1 MKYQVHR
8 RLSNWTLNITEHLGL
23 DYDRETMKLLLDKQ
37 EKQILLL
44 DKEARQ
50 YASKV
55 RQKDQNIA
63 DTRERQRMMGKYLFY

>member
-1 MKYQVHR
+1 
-8 RLSNWTLNITEHLGL
+8 
-23 DYDRETMKLLLDKQ
+23 MKLLLDKQ

-63 DTRERQRMMGKYLFY
+63 DTRERQRMMGKSLFNILENFIKEIQSK

>member
-1 MKYQVHR
+1 
-8 RLSNWTLNITEHLGL
+8 
-23 DYDRETMKLLLDKQ
+23 MKLLLDKQ

-63 DTRERQRMMGKYLFY
+63 DTRERQRMMGKSYFINLKTLSSKFSQNS

>member
-1 MKYQVHR
+1 
-8 RLSNWTLNITEHLGL
+8 
-23 DYDRETMKLLLDKQ
+23 MKLLLDKQ

-63 DTRERQRMMGKYLFY
+63 DTRERQRMMGKSYFINLKTLSLKFSQNS

>member
-1 MKYQVHR
+1 
-8 RLSNWTLNITEHLGL
+8 
-23 DYDRETMKLLLDKQ
+23 MKLLLDKQ

-63 DTRERQRMMGKYLFY
+63 DTRERQRMMGKSLFNILENFIKEIQPK

>member
-1 MKYQVHR
+1 
-8 RLSNWTLNITEHLGL
+8 
-23 DYDRETMKLLLDKQ
+23 MKLLLDKQ

-63 DTRERQRMMGKYLFY
+63 DTRERQRMMGKSLFNKLENLIK